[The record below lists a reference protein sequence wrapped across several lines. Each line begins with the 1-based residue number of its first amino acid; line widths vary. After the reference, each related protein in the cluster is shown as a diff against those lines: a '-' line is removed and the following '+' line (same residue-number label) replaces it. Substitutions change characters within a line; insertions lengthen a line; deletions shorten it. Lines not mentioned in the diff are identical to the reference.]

1 MEQMSKVFL
10 VISLISTGL
19 ALTSNVRADQ
29 DRLRAP
35 AVPLVLHDPYFSI
48 WSKTNDLA
56 ESETAH
62 WTGGK
67 HALSAIIW
75 IDKVPFRL
83 LGASPA
89 NYSALKQTDLL
100 IAPTQ
105 TTASYLG
112 SGVKI
117 GLKFTTPT
125 LPDNLDLLSRP
136 ATYVTLD
143 AKSTDGKKHVIKF
156 QFGASA
162 EIATSGSDQVVKQVA
177 SKKDKLTTLKVGTT
191 SQPILGR
198 TGDWVRIDWGQLLL
212 SAKSNLV
219 ETSDF
224 ETKKQNPDGQTS
236 AENVTARIV
245 FRPIE
250 VESDKPQSQ
259 WLIVGYD
266 DEFSIQYFKQNLR
279 PYWRCKGDNADSML
293 KKAASEYSSVT
304 KKCDKFDDELMRDL
318 TNVGG
323 KKYAE
328 LSALAYRQC
337 FAGCKLAADPNGQPL
352 LFPKENTSNGCIAT
366 SDVIYPMAPEFLLFG
381 SSLSRAMMVP
391 IMDYA
396 ASSRWKFPFAP
407 HDLGTY
413 PKANGQA
420 YGGGERSEENQM
432 PVEESANMLILVA
445 ALAKVEGNAN
455 FAKKYWPT
463 LTKWADYLK
472 AKGFDP
478 ENQLCTDDFLGHL
491 AHNVNLSAKAMIG
504 IACYAQLCEMNGD
517 HKSAKS
523 YGDLAKSFANR
534 WMKEADSGDHYRLT
548 FDRPDSWSQKYNL
561 VWDKILG
568 LNLFPDSVRTKEMAY
583 YRKVAKPFG
592 VPLDNRGAGAKLDW
606 SLWTAT
612 LTQNPGDFEAI
623 MDPVYRFVNETPQRV
638 GMGDWYD
645 TSNGNHLFMHS
656 RPVVGGVFLQMLYS
670 NSIWTKWAKRDSTIA
685 KGWAPIPE
693 PPKVVNVIPAADT
706 AASTWKYTF
715 ESPNSNWFSQAFDD
729 STWKSGL
736 SGFGT
741 SDTPGVTVRTK
752 WDTKDIWI
760 RRNVDLTADQI
771 KGIEFWMHHDDTAE
785 VYING
790 VLARRS
796 TGWTSQYEVLDMTS
810 EGRKALRVG
819 KNVIA
824 IHCHQDAGGQYVDL
838 GFVSIKKP
846 GAKKG

>member
-1 MEQMSKVFL
+1 MVQMSKIML
-10 VISLISTGL
+10 AIGL
-19 ALTSNVRADQ
+19 LSIGLPLAVEVKADQ
-29 DRLRAP
+29 DKLRAP
-35 AVPLVLHDPYFSI
+35 AIPLVLHDPYFSI
-48 WSKTNDLA
+48 WSKTNNLA
-56 ESETAH
+56 ESETTH
-62 WTGGK
+62 WTGGN

-75 IDKVPFRL
+75 IDKTPFRL
-83 LGASPA
+83 LGASPV
-89 NYSALKQTDLL
+89 NYSALKQTDLT
-100 IAPTQ
+100 ITPTQ
-105 TTASYLG
+105 TIATFLG
-112 SGVKI
+112 NGVKI

-143 AKSTDGKKHVIKF
+143 AESVDGKNHIFKF

-162 EIATSGSDQVVKQVA
+162 EIATSGSEQAVKTVE
-177 SKKDKLTTLKVGTT
+177 SKKGNLTTLKIGTAN
-191 SQPILGR
+191 QPVLGR

-212 SAKSNLV
+212 SAESTQV

-224 ETKKQNPDGQTS
+224 ETKKRDPNGRAL
-236 AENVTARIV
+236 AEDVTASFV
-245 FRPIE
+245 FRPLE
-250 VESDKPQSQ
+250 VSPAKPQRS

-279 PYWRCKGDNADSML
+279 PYWRRNGDDANSML
-293 KKAASEYSSVT
+293 KKAASEYGAIT
-304 KKCDKFDDELMRDL
+304 KKCEKFDVELMTDL

-328 LSALAYRQC
+328 LCALAYRQC
-337 FAGCKLAADPNGQPL
+337 MAGCKLAADPNGKPL

-366 SDVIYPMAPEFLLFG
+366 SDVIYPMAPEILLFG

-413 PKANGQA
+413 PKANGQV
-420 YGGGERSEENQM
+420 YGGGERTEENQM

-445 ALAKVEGNAN
+445 ALAKIEGKAS
-455 FAKKYWPT
+455 FAKMYWPT

-504 IACYAQLCEMNGD
+504 IACYAQLCEMKGD
-517 HKSAKS
+517 PASAKS

-534 WMKEADSGDHYRLT
+534 WMKEADSGDHFRLT
-548 FDRPDSWSQKYNL
+548 FDKPNSWSQKYNL

-568 LNLFPDSVRTKEMAY
+568 LNLFPDFVRTKEMAY
-583 YRKVAKPFG
+583 YRKVANQFG
-592 VPLDNRGAGAKLDW
+592 VPLDNRGTGAKLDW

-612 LTQNPGDFEAI
+612 LTQNREDFAAI
-623 MDPVYRFVNETPQRV
+623 MEPVYKFVNETPQRV

-645 TSNGNHLFMHS
+645 TSTANHLFMHS

-670 NSIWTKWAKRDSTIA
+670 SSIWSKWTKRDTTKAS
-685 KGWAPIPE
+685 GWASIPE
-693 PPKVVNVIPAADT
+693 PPKITTIVPAADT
-706 AASTWKYTF
+706 APAMWHYTF
-715 ESPNSNWFSQAFDD
+715 DAPASNWFRQTFDN
-729 STWKSGL
+729 SGWKIGL

-741 SDTPGVTVRTK
+741 QDTPGVTIRTK
-752 WDTKDIWI
+752 WDSKDIWI
-760 RRNVDLTADQI
+760 RREFELTVGQL
-771 KGIEFWMHHDDTAE
+771 KSIEMWLHHDDAAE
-785 VYING
+785 VFLNG
-790 VLARRS
+790 VLAYRS
-796 TGWTSQYEVLDMTS
+796 SGWTSQYEIAHITP
-810 EGRKALRVG
+810 EGRKALKSGRNTV
-819 KNVIA
+819 A
-824 IHCHQDAGGQYVDL
+824 IHCHQDAGGQYIDL
-838 GFVSIKKP
+838 GFVNVVMAPQKVK
-846 GAKKG
+846 